1 MANNDG
7 YWQSLA
13 RIALLFAMAA
23 LCVKPSAAQQDL
35 QIMVNGPWSYV
46 ANDDKTIFLVAPGSM
61 HHKTYIFA
69 GTDAAEFAKPAHQ
82 GDVIPAGGL
91 TLTFTHDGTPITYPS
106 DGEGAAVYPAQA
118 NPSRVSAVLT
128 GKALTNPSAPQP
140 SVILLPKPDSYS
152 TFVDPNGHYDGFSE
166 SKVYIS
172 DQAVMAN
179 RHAQT
184 IPPHLYTTWMVL
196 HYGVKNFPVD
206 ITNAS
211 NGTKY
216 TATDAMPGISII
228 AGDPAMRHDNTCDYV
243 SLESFNDQTALWDL
257 NAGIT
262 SKRYARF
269 PMETMLPP
277 GQQIHYHYDYADCSD
292 ETPIIPLRGSEK
304 SPIVWVA
311 AGGSAD
317 CHTHQLSINGA
328 GPQ

>member
-7 YWQSLA
+7 YWQYLG
-13 RIALLFAMAA
+13 RIALLLAMAA
-23 LCVKPSAAQQDL
+23 LCVKISAAQQDL
-35 QIMVNGPWSYV
+35 EIMVNGPWSYV
-46 ANDDKTIFLVAPGSM
+46 ANDDTTIFLVAPGSM
-61 HHKTYIFA
+61 HHKTYIYA

-82 GDVIPAGGL
+82 GDVIPAGKL
-91 TLTFTHDGTPITYPS
+91 TLTFTHDGTPIAYPS
-106 DGEGAAVYPAQA
+106 DGEGATVYPARA
-118 NPSRVSAVLT
+118 NTSRVNAVLKA
-128 GKALTNPSAPQP
+128 KALTNPSAPQP
-140 SVILLPKPDSYS
+140 YVILLPKPDSYS

-172 DQAVMAN
+172 DQAVMSN

-184 IPPHLYTTWMVL
+184 IPPQLYTTWMVL
-196 HYGVKNFPVD
+196 HYGVKKFPVD
-206 ITNAS
+206 VTDS
-211 NGTKY
+211 NGKKY

-228 AGDPAMRHDNTCDYV
+228 AGDPAMRHDNACDYV
-243 SLESFNDQTALWDL
+243 SLESFNDQTVLWDL
-257 NAGIT
+257 NAGST

-292 ETPIIPLRGSEK
+292 ETPIIPARGGEK
-304 SPIVWVA
+304 SPIVWGA

-317 CHTHQLSINGA
+317 CHTHQMSINGA